1 MSSRQPKRITN
12 ESPHQK
18 LDPREVKNKA
28 TARRNE
34 QYSDHEIYHDDFEI
48 EEFVTYTDI
57 YDDVRNYRRRPSG
70 PSKGR
75 RVIGKILLYL
85 QLAVSILVYVL
96 LFRFKILNTRT
107 LVIIGSVLL
116 VLWLIVFIS
125 QRKWFKKIQAAGMIL
140 SIVLSI
146 ILAMTSLYLART
158 NSMLKT
164 VTSGK
169 QYDINLYDVVVRAQ
183 DGAQTVQDTKGY
195 RFAVQPTFRQ
205 EELASVISQ
214 LEEELGGEVETVA
227 LDSAL
232 GQAQALLEGEVDALV
247 YNDVFNSSIAE
258 QLEGY
263 EEQVRILDTYTVKI
277 EAETVQAV
285 DVDIKD
291 AAFLVYISGTDSEG
305 TISMTGR
312 SDVNIVAGI
321 NTASKQ
327 IILISIPRDY
337 YVEFPGITAA
347 GSRDKLTHAGIY
359 GMDEL
364 IATVRELLGHEINY
378 YVRVNFSSMMDI
390 VDAIGGVTVYNEEAF
405 ISHGGY
411 YFPAGMVDMNGEYA
425 LHYVRERFAFEDG
438 DFARGRNQIKVI
450 QAMMDKLISVNTLA
464 NYNSLMTAIT
474 NSVATNIP
482 EEDLKAVINIQL
494 NQNPQWHVVSY
505 QMLGNVMFQPCQSTG
520 GSFLSVD
527 MPYLESV
534 ENAQILLEQL
544 FAGEPL
550 SEDLQLA
557 DNGQLTFITNPAG

>member
-1 MSSRQPKRITN
+1 MAISATMSLWGLYQVDPTILDGLIVPTGMDGDNVKDNLLLETESMEILYPNTTFLKMAVTVWAAERKDVWDKLYATTVLDYNPIENYDRN
-12 ESPHQK
+12 EES
-18 LDPREVKNKA
+18 ESSNSGGASGSTTVTSSA
-28 TARRNE
+28 TAYN
-34 QYSDHEIYHDDFEI
+34 SDDFA
-48 EEFVTYTDI
+48 DA
-57 YDDVRNYRRRPSG
+57 
-70 PSKGR
+70 
-75 RVIGKILLYL
+75 GKS
-85 QLAVSILVYVL
+85 VS
-96 LFRFKILNTRT
+96 
-107 LVIIGSVLL
+107 
-116 VLWLIVFIS
+116 
-125 QRKWFKKIQAAGMIL
+125 
-140 SIVLSI
+140 
-146 ILAMTSLYLART
+146 
-158 NSMLKT
+158 
-164 VTSGK
+164 SGK

-183 DGAQTVQDTKGY
+183 DSAQTVTDLKGY
-195 RFAVQPTFRQ
+195 TFAVQPVFRQ
-205 EELASVISQ
+205 EELASVIRQ
-214 LEEELGGEVETVA
+214 LEEELGEEVETVV
-227 LDSAL
+227 LTSAL
-232 GQAQALLEGEVDALV
+232 SQAQALLEGEVDAVV

-263 EEQVRILDTYTVKI
+263 EEQIRILDTYTVKT
-277 EAETVQAV
+277 EAETVRAV

-291 AAFLVYISGTDSEG
+291 TAVLVYISGTDSEG

-327 IILISIPRDY
+327 IVLISIPRDY

-364 IATVRELLGHEINY
+364 IATVGGLLGHDINY

-390 VDAIGGVTVYNEEAF
+390 VDAIGGVTVYNEQAF

-450 QAMMDKLISVNTLA
+450 RAMMDKLVSVNTLA

-482 EEDLKAVINIQL
+482 EEDLKTVVNIQL

-505 QMLGNVMFQPCQSTG
+505 QLLGSVMFQPCQSTG
-520 GSFLSVD
+520 GTFLSVD

-544 FAGEPL
+544 FAGETL

-557 DNGQLTFITNPAG
+557 DNGQLTFITNPAN